1 MALRILVIESDP
13 DLQVMLEASLGVH
26 DYEVSVAADGQQG
39 LDHAKR
45 ESPDLILLDALIP
58 RLSAFEFTQQIRSA
72 QSDLKDTPIFVMLQ
86 RKQMRD
92 IFLATDIDAFISK
105 PVVPGTLLR
114 RIQQVLE
121 NQAARKQTPL
131 KPTQTSLKR
140 PVLIAGVQ
148 NFLIQKMQEHLSGQ
162 GFTPVICLTEKD
174 MIQKAIDWDP
184 PAIFCQYWE
193 DPDFFDAAFIYQSM
207 RERVPAIAK
216 KVGIYCLSALVL
228 DAIKEIP
235 KDQVL
240 PFDESP
246 DLLKKI
252 DFFLQS
258 QSRTS

>member
-26 DYEVSVAADGQQG
+26 DYEVFVAADGQQG

-45 ESPDLILLDALIP
+45 ELPDLILLDSLIP
-58 RLSAFEFTQQIRSA
+58 RLSAFEFTQQIRA
-72 QSDLKDTPIFVMLQ
+72 AHGDLKGTPIFVMLQ

-92 IFLATDIDAFISK
+92 IFLATDVDAFISK

-114 RIQQVLE
+114 RIHQVLE
-121 NQAARKQTPL
+121 NQAARKSAPA
-131 KPTQTSLKR
+131 KPSQISLKQ

-148 NFLIQKMQEHLSGQ
+148 TFLIQKMQEHLSTQ
-162 GFTPVICLTEKD
+162 GFTPVFCQTEKD

-193 DPDFFDAAFIYQSM
+193 DPDFFDAAFIYQSL
-207 RERVPAIAK
+207 RERAPAIAK
-216 KVGIYCLSALVL
+216 KVGVYCLSALIL
-228 DAIKEIP
+228 DAVKEIP
-235 KDQVL
+235 RDQVL
-240 PFDESP
+240 LFEESP

-252 DFFLQS
+252 DVFLQTLS
-258 QSRTS
+258 HT